1 MTLLIINHTSI
12 VAGIIRTAGD
22 ALITMKSIEVRECPE
37 VWRIEVMEVKG
48 VRENVYVGGRRG
60 REVWEVFFG

>member
-1 MTLLIINHTSI
+1 MTLLIINHSSI
-12 VAGIIRTAGD
+12 VTDIIWTAGD
-22 ALITMKSIEVRECPE
+22 ALISMKSHEVRECPE

-60 REVWEVFFG
+60 R